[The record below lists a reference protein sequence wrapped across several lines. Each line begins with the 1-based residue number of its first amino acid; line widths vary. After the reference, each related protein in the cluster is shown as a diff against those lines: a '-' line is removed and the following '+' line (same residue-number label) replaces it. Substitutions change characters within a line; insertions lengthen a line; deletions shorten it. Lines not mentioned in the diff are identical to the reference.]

1 MDLGNFILP
10 FLYKGDGCGA
20 PPRRL
25 PLREISAQKS
35 GICGA
40 DKNFYAD
47 DGLVH
52 AVIVEYYVFSV
63 NIRYQRAAR
72 FFIIKL
78 TEVFYVIMNGPP
90 VGQKPLFIITY
101 APHRGRAGR
110 RKPAP
115 RRNGTG
121 TDASGARQAA
131 WRRICI
137 GRPWSFR
144 IMQGSTAYLGGGG
157 CDGAGNQFADC

>member
-20 PPRRL
+20 PPRRM

-63 NIRYQRAAR
+63 NIRYQRAVR

-78 TEVFYVIMNGPP
+78 TKVFYVIMNGPP
-90 VGQKPLFIITY
+90 VGQKPLFIITC
-101 APHRGRAGR
+101 
-110 RKPAP
+110 AP
-115 RRNGTG
+115 RR
-121 TDASGARQAA
+121 
-131 WRRICI
+131 
-137 GRPWSFR
+137 
-144 IMQGSTAYLGGGG
+144 GS
-157 CDGAGNQFADC
+157 AGNPRRAGTVRAQTLQAHGKRPVAGFVSEGRGFQDYAKERGISGRRGLRWSRKSIC